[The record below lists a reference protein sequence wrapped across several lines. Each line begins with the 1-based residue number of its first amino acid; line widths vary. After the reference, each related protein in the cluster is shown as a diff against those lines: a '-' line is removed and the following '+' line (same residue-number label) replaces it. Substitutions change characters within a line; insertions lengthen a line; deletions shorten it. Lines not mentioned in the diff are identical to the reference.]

1 MNETELIRRAMSVIG
16 SRTSEAKTATSRF
29 NGKKGGRP
37 PGGGKPLEALECRC
51 SVGPDAADE
60 AHKSYCPR
68 GRAYRRRQVQSKGE
82 AQIAP
87 EIVARLAA
95 LKELDAMIAAQPSRR
110 AGLPEL
116 DLSGPRGDVYGY
128 TEREDAQL

>member
-37 PGGGKPLEALECRC
+37 PGGGKPMEALECRC

-68 GRAYRRRQVQSKGE
+68 GRAYRRRQVQNKGK
-82 AQIAP
+82 AQIA
-87 EIVARLAA
+87 ARLAA
-95 LKELDAMIAAQPSRR
+95 LKDLDAMIAAQPNRR

-116 DLSGPRGDVYGY
+116 DLSGPRSDVYGY
-128 TEREDAQL
+128 TERENAQL